1 MARYNAVFGGPVEK
15 LKPQVRELPAAAST
29 LPGSIVVATGGQ
41 FALADAAT
49 AGKVYIAQENYLT
62 MKGPDTAVGTGDTL
76 IGMEL
81 ADDCLYRARVAD
93 GVNVALDA
101 ALAPGA
107 NGELVLAGTADRVVA
122 FADEAY
128 NNTSG
133 SSQLVQV
140 RPANGFVTAA

>member
-1 MARYNAVFGGPVEK
+1 MARYNAIFAGPVEK
-15 LKPQVRELPAAAST
+15 LKPQVREALASESIT
-29 LPGSIVVATGGQ
+29 PGCIIVMSSGE

-62 MKGPDTAVGTGDTL
+62 MKGPDTAVATGDTV

-81 ADDCLYRARVAD
+81 QDDCLYRARVAT
-93 GVNVALDA
+93 GVNVTLDA
-101 ALAPGA
+101 PLAPGA

-133 SSQLVQV
+133 SAQLVQV
-140 RPANGFVTAA
+140 RPAHGYVTAA